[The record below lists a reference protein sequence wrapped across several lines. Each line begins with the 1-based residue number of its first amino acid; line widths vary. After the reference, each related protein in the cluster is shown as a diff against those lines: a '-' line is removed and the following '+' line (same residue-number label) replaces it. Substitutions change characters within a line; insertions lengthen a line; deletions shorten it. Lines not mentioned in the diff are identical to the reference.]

1 MRSPALLGLVL
12 AALASPAAALTFRA
26 VEPFSEKGAFDL
38 VIVPEPWNGG
48 LIIYAHGYT
57 ADQRTIV
64 AYPADITPS
73 NIASKLTGGD
83 QVLQVPLNFGYAA
96 ATTTYRSVGWALA
109 DAVKDI
115 ENIRRHFIRRYG
127 KPMHTYI
134 WGHSEGG
141 MVTEAVAELF
151 PHTYD
156 GALPFCAPGAGARR
170 NFDGGFDLRAIYEYV
185 CGGVPDAHFLCH
197 VCSGGKARCLDDV
210 DCPAGET
217 CGAAETAPPPEDG
230 LTRECTDFLLGSP
243 DHVNEQPK
251 FADFVARAV
260 GACFGGATP
269 SADEAARKDLVLR
282 GSGIPESFLATDL
295 FFASVGLAELLHRRT
310 GGRHPWSNVGVDY
323 RPPALSSAEADALN
337 AGVPRAKEQAPGVQY
352 LRRFYEPRARTDAK
366 VLTLHALDDGSSSRR
381 TRRSTGRRSWR
392 PAVRSSWCSST
403 RRRAGTAGSAPPSTS
418 RPSSRSPGGSRREPF
433 PPWRAPRRPAARWRP
448 SPAGP
453 ARSSTRRPR
462 SGQCAWSSGARRVH
476 PCARSC
482 AQMTWATV
490 RTGAPAPPRRIIAG
504 EPGAPLLRG
513 CGGNQRSLS
522 WVPEVTL
529 GANWFRRG

>member
-1 MRSPALLGLVL
+1 MRSLALLALIL
-12 AALASPAAALTFRA
+12 AALASPAVALTFRA

-38 VIVPEPWNGG
+38 IIVPEPWNGG

-64 AYPADITPS
+64 PYPADITPS

-115 ENIRRHFIRRYG
+115 ENIRRHFIRRYA

-151 PHTYD
+151 PHTFD

-185 CGGVPDAHFLCH
+185 CGGVPEARFLCH
-197 VCSGGKARCLDDV
+197 VCSGGTARCLDDV

-243 DHVNEQPK
+243 DHVNEQPR
-251 FADFVARAV
+251 FNDFVARAV

-269 SADEAARKDLVLR
+269 SADEAARKDLMLR

-295 FFASVGLAELLHRRT
+295 FFASVGLGELLHRRT
-310 GGRHPWSNVGVDY
+310 AGRHPWSNVGVDY

-337 AGVPRAKEQAPGVQY
+337 AGVPRAKEQAPGVKY

-366 VLTLHALDDGSSSRR
+366 VLTLHALDDGLVVIENEEKYREAFLAAGRPDQLVQLYTPTGGHCGFSAAEHVAAFLALTGWVEKGTMPTAASAQATCSVVAPVAGGACEIIDATPAEWALRVVERR
-381 TRRSTGRRSWR
+381 QKGA
-392 PAVRSSWCSST
+392 PVRSLVCADDAGDCPDGSTCS
-403 RRRAGTAGSAPPSTS
+403 
-418 RPSSRSPGGSRREPF
+418 
-433 PPWRAPRRPAARWRP
+433 
-448 SPAGP
+448 
-453 ARSSTRRPR
+453 
-462 SGQCAWSSGARRVH
+462 
-476 PCARSC
+476 
-482 AQMTWATV
+482 
-490 RTGAPAPPRRIIAG
+490 
-504 EPGAPLLRG
+504 
-513 CGGNQRSLS
+513 
-522 WVPEVTL
+522 PETHHC
-529 GANWFRRG
+529 R